1 VPSVV
6 NANKG
11 TICSAFVAIDRSY
24 IETMNA
30 FFSNSK
36 LHSGWL
42 LFNGSRYMFCSNL
55 KNLQSS
61 MRNQGGWSMSKTCKF
76 LLRNLNILHNT
87 FSLPT
92 TNEKTL
98 PVLSRFS
105 HVLSSDICRLQSSD
119 QINALS
125 AAIIL
130 FELNANTTTLPIQL
144 RHRLVSKTWN
154 GVLNHAELENSFHL
168 C

>member
-6 NANKG
+6 NANKA

-36 LHSGWL
+36 HSQWL
-42 LFNGSRYMFCSNL
+42 LFNGSRYMLNL
-55 KNLQSS
+55 KNLRSS
-61 MRNQGGWSMSKTCKF
+61 MRNQGGWSMSKTCKS
-76 LLRNLNILHNT
+76 LLRNLNVLHNT

-98 PVLSRFS
+98 LVLSRFS
-105 HVLSSDICRLQSSD
+105 HVRYSDICRLQSSD
-119 QINALS
+119 RINALS